1 METARREPIALRTIV
16 EFIGYAGAAVAL
28 TAASN
33 VLGQTASEG
42 VRILFDLITAG
53 VLLAAGWA
61 LGGRPEP
68 YPRMQSVFWFVSV
81 LAVADLVGTLL
92 GDVIGGLDGRMVV
105 FVAGLV
111 TAAYSFG
118 LWWMLRRS
126 LQAIA
131 LILSGYVAII
141 ALVVPDGGGFIFG
154 PPDLSAVGFV
164 TWLLGGGIFV
174 TGWLGWLT
182 PRRTTLVLGSILAL
196 FGPLLFLIGGERI
209 VGEVLSLATAFA
221 LMAAGE
227 WIVER
232 SIVGLGI
239 AGTLLVASTIVGNHV
254 EGEGWAIAALAIGLL
269 LLGAAI
275 LLARGMWG
283 GPPALETEGSA
294 GPPPPPPP
302 PPPASP
308 PPGAVE

>member
-1 METARREPIALRTIV
+1 MEPARREPVGLQTVV
-16 EFIGYAGAAVAL
+16 EFVGYAGAAVAL
-28 TAASN
+28 AAASTA
-33 VLGQTASEG
+33 LGGSTNEG
-42 VRILFDLITAG
+42 VRIIFDLITAG
-53 VLLAAGWA
+53 VLLAAGLA
-61 LGGRPEP
+61 IAGRPEP

-81 LAVADLVGTLL
+81 LAVADLAGTLF
-92 GDVIGGLDGRMVV
+92 GDVIGGLEGRMVV
-105 FVAGLV
+105 FVAGTV

-141 ALVVPDGGGFIFG
+141 ALVVPDGVGFIFG

-174 TGWLGWLT
+174 MGWLGWLM

-196 FGPLLFLIGGERI
+196 FGPLLFLIGGERV
-209 VGEVLSLATAFA
+209 VGEILSLVTAFA

-232 SIVGLGI
+232 SVVGLGI
-239 AGTLLVASTIVGNHV
+239 AGTLIVSSTIVGNHV
-254 EGEGWAIAALAIGLL
+254 EDTGWAIVAVVIGLL
-269 LLGAAI
+269 LLGVAI
-275 LLARGMWG
+275 LLARGTPG
-283 GPPALETEGSA
+283 GPRAPAPMEPPVPAPEDAPPRVTE
-294 GPPPPPPP
+294 
-302 PPPASP
+302 
-308 PPGAVE
+308 

>member
-1 METARREPIALRTIV
+1 MEPARREPVGLPTVV

-28 TAASN
+28 TAAST
-33 VLGQTASEG
+33 VLGQTAGAG
-42 VRILFDLITAG
+42 VRVVFDLITAA
-53 VLLAAGWA
+53 VLLGAGWA
-61 LGGRPEP
+61 IGGRSEP

-81 LAVADLVGTLL
+81 LAVADLAGTLL

-111 TAAYSFG
+111 AAAYSLA

-141 ALVVPDGGGFIFG
+141 ALVAPDTGGFIFG

-164 TWLLGGGIFV
+164 TWLVGGGVFAM
-174 TGWLGWLT
+174 GWLGWLM

-232 SIVGLGI
+232 SVVGLGI
-239 AGTLLVASTIVGNHV
+239 AGTLIVSSTIVGNHV
-254 EGEGWAIAALAIGLL
+254 DDEGWAIAVLVVGLL

-275 LLARGMWG
+275 VLARGMPG
-283 GPPALETEGSA
+283 GPSAQETGEVPPA
-294 GPPPPPPP
+294 
-302 PPPASP
+302 PPPAP
-308 PPGAVE
+308 PPEDFPPRVNE

>member
-1 METARREPIALRTIV
+1 MEAVRRDPIGLPTIV

-28 TAASN
+28 TAASM
-33 VLGQTASEG
+33 VLGDAAGEG
-42 VRILFDLITAG
+42 VRVAFDLITAG

-61 LGGRPEP
+61 VGGRPEP

-81 LAVADLVGTLL
+81 LAVADLAGTLL
-92 GDVIGGLDGRMVV
+92 GEIGGLEGRMVV

-141 ALVVPDGGGFIFG
+141 ALVVPEGGGFIFG
-154 PPDLSAVGFV
+154 SPDLSAAGFV

-174 TGWLGWLT
+174 MGWLGWLG

-209 VGEVLSLATAFA
+209 VGEILSLATAFA

-227 WIVER
+227 RFVER
-232 SIVGLGI
+232 SVVGLGI
-239 AGTLLVASTIVGNHV
+239 AGTLIVASTIVSNHV
-254 EGEGWAIAALAIGLL
+254 EGEGWAIAVVVIGLL

-275 LLARGMWG
+275 LLARGRWG
-283 GPPALETEGSA
+283 GPPAVETEGSVGA
-294 GPPPPPPP
+294 PP

-308 PPGAVE
+308 PPVE

>member
-1 METARREPIALRTIV
+1 MEPARREPVGLQTVV
-16 EFIGYAGAAVAL
+16 EFVGYAGAAVAL
-28 TAASN
+28 AAASTALGGSTN
-33 VLGQTASEG
+33 VG
-42 VRILFDLITAG
+42 VRVIFDLITAG
-53 VLLAAGWA
+53 VLLAAGLA
-61 LGGRPEP
+61 IAGRPEP

-81 LAVADLVGTLL
+81 LAVADLAGTLF
-92 GDVIGGLDGRMVV
+92 GDVIGGLEGRMVV
-105 FVAGLV
+105 FVAGTV

-141 ALVVPDGGGFIFG
+141 ALVVPDGVGFIFG

-174 TGWLGWLT
+174 MGWLGWLM
-182 PRRTTLVLGSILAL
+182 PRRTTLVVGSILAL

-209 VGEVLSLATAFA
+209 VGEILSLVTAFA

-232 SIVGLGI
+232 SVVGLGI
-239 AGTLLVASTIVGNHV
+239 AGTLIVSSTIVGNHV
-254 EGEGWAIAALAIGLL
+254 EDTGWAIVAVVIGLL
-269 LLGAAI
+269 LLGVAI
-275 LLARGMWG
+275 LLARGTPG
-283 GPPALETEGSA
+283 EPRAPAPTEPPVPAPEDAPPRVTE
-294 GPPPPPPP
+294 
-302 PPPASP
+302 
-308 PPGAVE
+308 